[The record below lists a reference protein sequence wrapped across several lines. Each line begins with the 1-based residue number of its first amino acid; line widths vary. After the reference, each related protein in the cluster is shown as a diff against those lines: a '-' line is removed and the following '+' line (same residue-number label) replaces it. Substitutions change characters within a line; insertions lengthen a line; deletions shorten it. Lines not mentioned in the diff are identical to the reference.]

1 MSLRAFHIVFIVSS
15 IVMTLVV
22 TVWGIGMYTSGR
34 GSFGHLLFGG
44 GSLLAGTIMAVYLAK
59 FVRKTREI
67 GME

>member
-1 MSLRAFHIVFIVSS
+1 MSLRAIHIVFIVAS

-22 TVWGIGMYTSGR
+22 TLWGIGMYTSGR

-44 GSLLAGTIMAVYLAK
+44 GSLLCGVAMAVYVVL
-59 FVRKTREI
+59 FLRKTREI